1 MRRVIT
7 ISVLVF
13 FCSINFG
20 QTTSSDKK
28 AGEIAGTSELSAK
41 ENVSNDKGG
50 FDSLFGESKAE
61 KSQTLVASTEGG
73 AAWKYYLM
81 GGAAAFSMLFVGI
94 RRAAKKK
101 QSDKVNE
108 LKRNIRMMREEK
120 VIMLDDTER
129 KMVRESLSNPSRKL
143 VQDERFITSAAK
155 KFNISKGEIELAA
168 RVRSAKER
176 LEYLRSE
183 TMAGA

>member
-1 MRRVIT
+1 M
-7 ISVLVF
+7 VLVF
-13 FCSINFG
+13 FCSVSFG
-20 QTTSSDKK
+20 QNAAAENK
-28 AGEIAGTSELSAK
+28 AGKTAGNSEAPAQD
-41 ENVSNDKGG
+41 NVSGDNGS
-50 FDSLFGESKAE
+50 FDSLFGEE
-61 KSQTLVASTEGG
+61 KVENKPTLIASTEGG

-81 GGAAAFSMLFVGI
+81 GGAAAFSMLFVGV

-101 QSDKVNE
+101 QSEKVNE